1 MDKTA
6 NKYWK
11 INPNKYHICEDHRL
25 EIYKVSI
32 LDVACI
38 NSSENLHHQ
47 KIKERVWQ
55 HQRETNRCIAQF
67 EKYIPGHNLVPRSS
81 YQSAGRALVLFAPLK
96 LPNP

>member
-47 KIKERVWQ
+47 KIKESMATSKSLRQIDV
-55 HQRETNRCIAQF
+55 
-67 EKYIPGHNLVPRSS
+67 
-81 YQSAGRALVLFAPLK
+81 
-96 LPNP
+96 